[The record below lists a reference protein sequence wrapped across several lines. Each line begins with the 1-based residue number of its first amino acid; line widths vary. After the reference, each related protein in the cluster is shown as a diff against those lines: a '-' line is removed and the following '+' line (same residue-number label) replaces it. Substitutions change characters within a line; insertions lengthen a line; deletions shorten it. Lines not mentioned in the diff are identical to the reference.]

1 MRVHGRRPVTA
12 GPRVRFAIIAAVAGS
27 LMLGLGL
34 TAPLIPVLSNEFGM
48 SPRFIGVLLAAFP
61 VGRLLSSYPGG
72 WASDHFG
79 FRNVGVAA
87 CAAATVAAL
96 AAAVLFSPAAM
107 LAGLF
112 VMGGASAVYAAG
124 GAAYV
129 LENAERDRVGRVM
142 SLYQTLALLGMSF
155 GPAVGAVTA
164 TRIDIRAPFVV
175 FALLTAIGIVVTRWI
190 VPAPAPAVAQTT
202 TKVSIVVFGFP
213 SLGAFM
219 PPVIKAKKMDAANGL
234 DIDFVERTPDAYA
247 TQFNSGEF
255 KVGGSA
261 AVLTV
266 GLADARGVKV
276 KYLFNLFDFWGA
288 VVTSRD
294 AMKSLKDLE
303 GKQLAA
309 ARSTTNY
316 VMSEFFAK
324 QQGVDVAKIEVVNT
338 ATPGLVGYAIADRAD
353 AIQLWEPAYTLL
365 KSKKPGVR
373 MLDYKMA
380 ETWKKFAGGER
391 IPYLGVAAHSDWIDA
406 NPTVVQKLYTTYKAA
421 GEFIAKNPEEAAALI
436 APKST
441 PEDRAALVEL
451 IKANDRLGMAVVGA
465 KEVGKQIEAVY
476 KAGIDVGFLKVQPS
490 NDTIYDKPLQ

>member
-1 MRVHGRRPVTA
+1 MTKRSLFLNTA
-12 GPRVRFAIIAAVAGS
+12 I
-27 LMLGLGL
+27 
-34 TAPLIPVLSNEFGM
+34 
-48 SPRFIGVLLAAFP
+48 
-61 VGRLLSSYPGG
+61 
-72 WASDHFG
+72 
-79 FRNVGVAA
+79 
-87 CAAATVAAL
+87 AAATLSL
-96 AAAVLFSPAAM
+96 A
-107 LAGLF
+107 
-112 VMGGASAVYAAG
+112 
-124 GAAYV
+124 
-129 LENAERDRVGRVM
+129 
-142 SLYQTLALLGMSF
+142 
-155 GPAVGAVTA
+155 
-164 TRIDIRAPFVV
+164 
-175 FALLTAIGIVVTRWI
+175 ALLT
-190 VPAPAPAVAQTT
+190 PAPAVAQAPS
-202 TKVSIVVFGFP
+202 KVSIVVFGFP

-219 PPVIKAKKMDAANGL
+219 PPVIKAKKMDEANGL
-234 DIDFVERTPDAYA
+234 DIDFVERTPDAYT

-288 VVTSRD
+288 IVTSRD

-324 QQGVDVAKIEVVNT
+324 QQGVDTSKVEVVNT

-353 AIQLWEPAYTLL
+353 AVQLWEPAYTLL
-365 KSKKPGVR
+365 KSKKPSVR

-391 IPYLGVAAHSDWIDA
+391 IPYLGLAAHTDWIEA
-406 NPTVVQKLYTTYKAA
+406 NPTLVQKLYTTYKQA
-421 GEFIAKNPEEAAALI
+421 GEFIAKNPEEAANII

-441 PEDRAALVEL
+441 AEDRAALVEL

-465 KEVGKQIEAVY
+465 NEVSKQIEAVY
-476 KAGIDVGFLKVQPS
+476 KAGMDVGYLKTQPS
-490 NDTIYDKPLQ
+490 NDTIYNKPLK

>member
-87 CAAATVAAL
+87 CGAATVAAL

-190 VPAPAPAVAQTT
+190 VPAPAPAVAEVAASARAPGGGDESDSGEHSLARGRRRVFGLLGLAAVTLFWIRSGPIITLTPIFASEQMGLDVETIGYALT
-202 TKVSIVVFGFP
+202 LGLAMTVIVVPHAGRLADRGHSRRLLLLF
-213 SLGAFM
+213 
-219 PPVIKAKKMDAANGL
+219 
-234 DIDFVERTPDAYA
+234 T
-247 TQFNSGEF
+247 
-255 KVGGSA
+255 
-261 AVLTV
+261 AVLAACMGLLFVSSEAWHLFVVLAVCGMCAGYLLVAPQILLLTWSPEGRV
-266 GLADARGVKV
+266 GRTIGAHRTASSFGLVIGALTTGEIVELGLVREGYLIGALLLVAGGLAMLAMPRGV
-276 KYLFNLFDFWGA
+276 
-288 VVTSRD
+288 RP
-294 AMKSLKDLE
+294 
-303 GKQLAA
+303 AA
-309 ARSTTNY
+309 A
-316 VMSEFFAK
+316 
-324 QQGVDVAKIEVVNT
+324 
-338 ATPGLVGYAIADRAD
+338 
-353 AIQLWEPAYTLL
+353 EP
-365 KSKKPGVR
+365 
-373 MLDYKMA
+373 
-380 ETWKKFAGGER
+380 
-391 IPYLGVAAHSDWIDA
+391 
-406 NPTVVQKLYTTYKAA
+406 
-421 GEFIAKNPEEAAALI
+421 
-436 APKST
+436 
-441 PEDRAALVEL
+441 RAAT
-451 IKANDRLGMAVVGA
+451 A
-465 KEVGKQIEAVY
+465 
-476 KAGIDVGFLKVQPS
+476 
-490 NDTIYDKPLQ
+490 

>member
-1 MRVHGRRPVTA
+1 MTKQSHLLTTA
-12 GPRVRFAIIAAVAGS
+12 I
-27 LMLGLGL
+27 
-34 TAPLIPVLSNEFGM
+34 
-48 SPRFIGVLLAAFP
+48 
-61 VGRLLSSYPGG
+61 
-72 WASDHFG
+72 
-79 FRNVGVAA
+79 
-87 CAAATVAAL
+87 AAATLAL
-96 AAAVLFSPAAM
+96 AA
-107 LAGLF
+107 
-112 VMGGASAVYAAG
+112 
-124 GAAYV
+124 
-129 LENAERDRVGRVM
+129 
-142 SLYQTLALLGMSF
+142 LLM
-155 GPAVGAVTA
+155 
-164 TRIDIRAPFVV
+164 
-175 FALLTAIGIVVTRWI
+175 
-190 VPAPAPAVAQTT
+190 PAPAVAQAPS
-202 TKVSIVVFGFP
+202 KVTIVVFGFP

-219 PPVIKAKKMDAANGL
+219 PPVIKAKKMDEANGL
-234 DIDFVERTPDAYA
+234 DIEFVERTPDAYA

-294 AMKSLKDLE
+294 AMKSMKDLE

-324 QQGVDVAKIEVVNT
+324 QQGVDTAKIEVVNT

-353 AIQLWEPAYTLL
+353 AVQLWEPAYTLL
-365 KSKKPGVR
+365 KSKKPAVR

-391 IPYLGVAAHSDWIDA
+391 IPYLGVAAHADWIEA
-406 NPTVVQKLYTTYKAA
+406 NPALVQKLYTTYKQA
-421 GEFIAKNPEEAAALI
+421 GDFIAKNPEEAANLI

-465 KEVGKQIEAVY
+465 NEVSKQIEAVY
-476 KAGIDVGFLKVQPS
+476 KAGIDVGFFKTQPS
-490 NDTIYDKPLQ
+490 NDTIYNKPLK

>member
-1 MRVHGRRPVTA
+1 MTKRSLFLNTA
-12 GPRVRFAIIAAVAGS
+12 I
-27 LMLGLGL
+27 
-34 TAPLIPVLSNEFGM
+34 
-48 SPRFIGVLLAAFP
+48 
-61 VGRLLSSYPGG
+61 
-72 WASDHFG
+72 
-79 FRNVGVAA
+79 
-87 CAAATVAAL
+87 AAATLSLAAL
-96 AAAVLFSPAAM
+96 LS
-107 LAGLF
+107 
-112 VMGGASAVYAAG
+112 
-124 GAAYV
+124 
-129 LENAERDRVGRVM
+129 
-142 SLYQTLALLGMSF
+142 
-155 GPAVGAVTA
+155 
-164 TRIDIRAPFVV
+164 
-175 FALLTAIGIVVTRWI
+175 
-190 VPAPAPAVAQTT
+190 PAPAAAQAPS
-202 TKVSIVVFGFP
+202 KVSIVVFGFP

-219 PPVIKAKKMDAANGL
+219 PPVIKAKKMDEANGL
-234 DIDFVERTPDAYA
+234 DIDFVERTPDAYT

-294 AMKSLKDLE
+294 AMKSMKDLE

-324 QQGVDVAKIEVVNT
+324 QQGVDTSKVEVVNT
-338 ATPGLVGYAIADRAD
+338 ATPGLFGYAIADRAD

-391 IPYLGVAAHSDWIDA
+391 IPYLGLAAHTDWIDA
-406 NPTVVQKLYTTYKAA
+406 NPTLVQKLYTTYKAA
-421 GEFIAKNPEEAAALI
+421 GEFIVKNPEEAANLI

-465 KEVGKQIEAVY
+465 NEVSKQIEAVY
-476 KAGIDVGFLKVQPS
+476 KAGIDVGYLKTQPS
-490 NDTIYDKPLQ
+490 NDTIYNKPLK